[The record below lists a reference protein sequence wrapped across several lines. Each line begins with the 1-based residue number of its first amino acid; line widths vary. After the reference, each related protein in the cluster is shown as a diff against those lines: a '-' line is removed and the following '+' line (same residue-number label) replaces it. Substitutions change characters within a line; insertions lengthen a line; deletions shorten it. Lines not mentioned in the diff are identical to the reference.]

1 LIFSTK
7 WSILDSITIKK
18 EVNQMVRRVLVS
30 PLTMLGLF
38 LVAAIIIL
46 AIFAPWIAPK
56 DPLEV
61 NLGQKLLPPSSE
73 HWFGTDEVG
82 RDILSRIIFGTRISL
97 KIGLLVVVI
106 AFPIGTVLGAIAG
119 YVGGMVDQVIMRMT
133 DIFLSFPGIILSM
146 SIAAALGPSIENV
159 LLALAITW
167 WPWYTRIVRSSVLSI
182 KSSEFIESA
191 RAIGAN
197 PLRILFKDIIP
208 NSIAPASIQASLDLG
223 FVILAAAGLSFIGLG
238 AQPPSPEWGAMLS
251 SSREILRDAWWAATF
266 PGLAILLTVLG
277 FNLLGDGLRD
287 LLDPKNR

>member
-1 LIFSTK
+1 
-7 WSILDSITIKK
+7 
-18 EVNQMVRRVLVS
+18 MVRRIFMS

-38 LVAAIIIL
+38 LVSLFLIL
-46 AIFAPWIAPK
+46 AFFAPWIAPK
-56 DPLEV
+56 DPLQV
-61 NLGQKLLPPSSE
+61 NLGQKLLPPNAD

-82 RDILSRIIFGTRISL
+82 RDILSRIIYGTRISL
-97 KIGLLVVVI
+97 RIGLMVVAI
-106 AFPIGTVLGAIAG
+106 SFPLGTILGAIAG
-119 YVGGMVDQVIMRMT
+119 FVGGIVDQVIMRLT
-133 DIFLSFPGIILSM
+133 DIFLSFPGIILAM
-146 SIAAALGPSIENV
+146 AIAAALGPSIENV

-182 KSSEFIESA
+182 KNSEFIESA

-197 PLRILFKDIIP
+197 PARILFKEIIP

>member
-1 LIFSTK
+1 
-7 WSILDSITIKK
+7 
-18 EVNQMVRRVLVS
+18 MVRRVFLS

-38 LVAAIIIL
+38 IVVMIVIL
-46 AIFAPWIAPK
+46 AIFAPWIAPN
-56 DPLEV
+56 DPLQV

-73 HWFGTDEVG
+73 HLFGTDEVG

-97 KIGLLVVVI
+97 KIGFLVVII
-106 AFPIGTVLGAIAG
+106 AFPIGTILGAIAG
-119 YVGGMVDQVIMRMT
+119 YAGGAVDQVIMRIT

-159 LLALAITW
+159 LLALAVTW

-182 KSSEFIESA
+182 KNSEFVESA
-191 RAIGAN
+191 RALGAS
-197 PLRILFKDIIP
+197 PIRILIKEIIP
-208 NSIAPASIQASLDLG
+208 NTIGPASIQASLDLG
-223 FVILAAAGLSFIGLG
+223 FVILSAAGLSFIGLG

-251 SSREILRDAWWAATF
+251 SSREILRDAWWSATF
-266 PGLAILLTVLG
+266 PGIAILLTVLG

>member
-1 LIFSTK
+1 MARR
-7 WSILDSITIKK
+7 IL
-18 EVNQMVRRVLVS
+18 QS
-30 PLTMLGLF
+30 PLTLIGLIVVI
-38 LVAAIIIL
+38 LIIVL

-56 DPLEV
+56 DPLQV
-61 NLGQKLLPPSSE
+61 NIGQKLLPPSSE

-82 RDILSRIIFGTRISL
+82 RDILSRIIYGTRISL
-97 KIGLLVVVI
+97 KIGLLVVLI
-106 AFPIGTVLGAIAG
+106 AFPIGTILGAVAG
-119 YVGGMVDQVIMRMT
+119 YMGGIVDQTIMRIT
-133 DIFLSFPGIILSM
+133 DIFLSFPGIILAM

-182 KSSEFIESA
+182 KNSEFVESA
-191 RAIGAN
+191 RALGAN
-197 PLRILFKDIIP
+197 PIRILLKEIIP

-266 PGLAILLTVLG
+266 PGMAILLTVLG

>member
-1 LIFSTK
+1 MIRQ
-7 WSILDSITIKK
+7 ILS
-18 EVNQMVRRVLVS
+18 S
-30 PLTMLGLF
+30 PLTILGLF
-38 LVAAIIIL
+38 LVTVLIFL
-46 AIFAPWIAPK
+46 AIFAPVIAPS

-61 NLGQKLLPPSSE
+61 NLTQKLLPPSAD

-82 RDILSRIIFGTRISL
+82 RDIFSRIIFGTRISL
-97 KIGLLVVVI
+97 KIGLLVVLI
-106 AFPIGTVLGAIAG
+106 SFPIGTVLGAIAG
-119 YVGGMVDQVIMRMT
+119 YVGGIVDQVIMRIT
-133 DIFLSFPGIILSM
+133 DIFLSFPGIILAM

-182 KSSEFIESA
+182 KNAEFVESA
-191 RAIGAN
+191 RALGAN
-197 PLRILFKDIIP
+197 PFRILFREILP

-238 AQPPSPEWGAMLS
+238 AQAPSPEWGAMLS

-266 PGLAILLTVLG
+266 PGLAILFTVLG

-287 LLDPKNR
+287 ILDPKNR